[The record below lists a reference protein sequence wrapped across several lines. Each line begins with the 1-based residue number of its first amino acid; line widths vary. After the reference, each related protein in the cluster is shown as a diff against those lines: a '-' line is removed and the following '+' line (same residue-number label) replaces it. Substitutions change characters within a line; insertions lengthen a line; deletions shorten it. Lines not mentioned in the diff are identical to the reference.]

1 MASAKGEDLLVMLTN
16 KKDSKKRDIIS
27 SKLLLLLYFV
37 YHIYINFPIKMRPS
51 PIIQMIE
58 QD

>member
-1 MASAKGEDLLVMLTN
+1 MTSAKGEDLLVVLTH
-16 KKDSKKRDIIS
+16 KKDNTKRDIIS

-37 YHIYINFPIKMRPS
+37 YHIYMNFPIKMRPN